1 MGAASRVE
9 TLVGVGLIFCRI
21 AGFHIPSGK
30 AFPMARSLFARG
42 AVSLAVLA
50 AAGLAQSATLRIAGA
65 NDILTFDPAGQNHQ
79 TTLAYQQM
87 VYESLIR
94 YDEKFQIQP
103 SLATKWTF
111 VTPTQLRFELRK
123 GVKFHDGAPFTADDV
138 VFSITRVMTPPSNLT
153 SAAQSVK
160 EVKKVDDF
168 TVDVILK
175 GPSPVVLRELVE
187 ARIMNKAWAEKNN
200 ASKAQDYKAKEENF
214 ASRNANGTGPFQLV
228 GWQPD
233 TKTTL
238 KKNPNWWDKPK
249 GNIDEVIF
257 TPIKSAATR
266 SAALISGQVDMV
278 VDPPVQDL
286 ERTKRDPNI
295 RVIEGP
301 ENRTIFLGFDQF
313 RDELMGSN
321 VKGKNPLKDKR
332 VRQALYQAVD
342 MATIEK
348 NVMRG
353 LGKPTGT
360 MIAPMV
366 HGWTKELGARAS
378 KYDVN
383 AAKKL
388 LADAGYPNGFELT
401 LDCPNDRYVNDEA
414 ICQAVTAMW
423 TRIGVKTKLQTNP
436 MAIHSAKIQKWDVSA
451 YMLGWGVATFDAL
464 YSLDSLIS
472 TVDPKGGAAGNFNCG
487 RMSNP
492 KVDLLINN
500 IKTEMDPKKRDDMI
514 HEALQIVKD
523 DYNYLPLHDQ
533 IRPWAMRKNVTTV
546 HRADDR
552 PMPTWTTIK

>member
-1 MGAASRVE
+1 
-9 TLVGVGLIFCRI
+9 
-21 AGFHIPSGK
+21 
-30 AFPMARSLFARG
+30 MARMNFARS
-42 AVSLAVLA
+42 ALAVAALA
-50 AAGLAQSATLRIAGA
+50 AAGLTHAATLRIAGA

-94 YDEKFQIQP
+94 YDEKYQITP

-111 VTPTQLRFELRK
+111 VSPTQLRFELRK

-138 VFSITRVMTPPSNLT
+138 VFSLTRTMTPPSNLT
-153 SAAQSVK
+153 SATQSVK
-160 EVKKVDDF
+160 EVKKVDDH

-200 ASKAQDYKAKEENF
+200 ATKAQDYKAKEENF
-214 ASRNANGTGPFQLV
+214 ASRNANGTGPFTLV

-238 KKNPNWWDKPK
+238 KKNSNWWDKPK
-249 GNIDEVIF
+249 GNIDEIVF

-286 ERTKRDPNI
+286 ERIKRDPNI

-301 ENRTIFLGFDQF
+301 ENRTIFFGFDQF

-321 VKGKNPLKDKR
+321 IKGKNPLKDKR

-342 MATIEK
+342 MAAIEK
-348 NVMRG
+348 TVMRG

-366 HGWTKELGARAS
+366 NGWTKELGARAS

-388 LADAGYPNGFELT
+388 LADAGYPQGFELT

-436 MAIHSAKIQKWDVSA
+436 MSIHSAKIQKFDVSA

-492 KVDLLINN
+492 TVDNLIQQ
-500 IKTEMDPKKRDDMI
+500 IKTEMDEKKRNDMI
-514 HEALQIVKD
+514 HEALQIVKN

-533 IRPWAMRKNVTTV
+533 IRPWAMRKGVTTL

-552 PMPTWTTIK
+552 PMPQWTSIK

>member
-1 MGAASRVE
+1 MGALQLQE
-9 TLVGVGLIFCRI
+9 MGPL
-21 AGFHIPSGK
+21 
-30 AFPMARSLFARG
+30 MARSSLVRG
-42 AVSLAVLA
+42 ALALAVLA
-50 AAGLAQSATLRIAGA
+50 LAGGAQAATLRIAGA
-65 NDILTFDPAGQNHQ
+65 NDILTFDPQGQNHQ

-87 VYESLIR
+87 VYEGLVR
-94 YDEKFQIQP
+94 YDEKFQIVP
-103 SLATKWTF
+103 ALATKWTF

-138 VFSITRVMTPPSNLT
+138 VFSITRTMTPPSNLT

-160 EVKKVDDF
+160 EVKKVDDH
-168 TVDVILK
+168 TVDLILK
-175 GPSPVVLRELVE
+175 GPSPVVLREISE

-200 ASKAQDYKAKEENF
+200 AVKAQDYKAKEENF
-214 ASRNANGTGPFQLV
+214 ASRNANGTGPFMLV
-228 GWQPD
+228 AWQPD

-249 GNIDEVIF
+249 GNIDEVVF

-266 SAALISGQVDMV
+266 SAALISGQVDFV

-286 ERTKRDPNI
+286 ERIKRDPNI
-295 RVIEGP
+295 KLIEGA
-301 ENRTIFLGFDQF
+301 ENRTIFFGFDQH
-313 RDELMGSN
+313 RDELMGSD

-342 MATIEK
+342 MAAIER

-366 HGWTKELGARAS
+366 NGWTKELGARAA

-423 TRIGVKTKLQTNP
+423 SRIGVKTKLQTNP
-436 MAIHSAKIQKWDVSA
+436 MSIHSAKIQKFDVSA
-451 YMLGWGVATFDAL
+451 YLLGWGVATFDAL

-492 KVDLLINN
+492 VVDNLIQQ
-500 IKTEMDPKKRDDMI
+500 IKTEMDEKKRNGMI
-514 HEALQIVKD
+514 QEVLQTVKN

-533 IRPWAMRKNVTTV
+533 IRPWAMRKGVTTL

-552 PMPTWTTIK
+552 PMPQWTSIK

>member
-1 MGAASRVE
+1 
-9 TLVGVGLIFCRI
+9 
-21 AGFHIPSGK
+21 
-30 AFPMARSLFARG
+30 MARMNFARS
-42 AVSLAVLA
+42 ALAVTALA
-50 AAGLAQSATLRIAGA
+50 AAGLTHAATLRIAGA

-94 YDEKFQIQP
+94 YDEKYQITP
-103 SLATKWTF
+103 SLATKLNF
-111 VTPTQLRFELRK
+111 VSPTQLRFELRK

-138 VFSITRVMTPPSNLT
+138 VFSLTRTMTPPSNLT
-153 SAAQSVK
+153 SATQSVK
-160 EVKKVDDF
+160 EVKKVDDH

-200 ASKAQDYKAKEENF
+200 ATKAQDYKAKEENF
-214 ASRNANGTGPFQLV
+214 ASRNANGTGPFTLV

-249 GNIDEVIF
+249 GNIDEIVF

-286 ERTKRDPNI
+286 ERIKRDPNI

-301 ENRTIFLGFDQF
+301 ENRTIFFGFDQF

-321 VKGKNPLKDKR
+321 IKGKNPLKDKR

-342 MATIEK
+342 MAAIEK
-348 NVMRG
+348 TVMRG

-366 HGWTKELGARAS
+366 NGWTKELGARAS

-388 LADAGYPNGFELT
+388 LADAGYPQGFELT

-436 MAIHSAKIQKWDVSA
+436 MSIHSAKIQKFDVSA

-492 KVDLLINN
+492 IVDNLIQQ
-500 IKTEMDPKKRDDMI
+500 IKTEMDPAKRNPMI

-546 HRADDR
+546 HRPDDR
-552 PMPTWTTIK
+552 PMVIWTTVK

>member
-1 MGAASRVE
+1 MKRPAYVLSAMALAAMSLGAAH
-9 TLVGVGLIFCRI
+9 
-21 AGFHIPSGK
+21 A
-30 AFPMARSLFARG
+30 
-42 AVSLAVLA
+42 
-50 AAGLAQSATLRIAGA
+50 ATLRIAGA
-65 NDILTFDPAGQNHQ
+65 NDVLTFDPAAQNHQ

-87 VYESLIR
+87 VYEGLVR
-94 YDEKFQIQP
+94 YNEKYEVEP
-103 SLATKWTF
+103 ALATKWTEIS
-111 VTPTQLRFELRK
+111 PTHIRFELRK
-123 GVKFHDGAPFTADDV
+123 GVKFHNGAPFTADDV
-138 VFSITRVMTPPSNLT
+138 VFSITRLMTPPSNMT
-153 SAAQSVK
+153 AYVQSVK
-160 EVKKVDDF
+160 EVKKVDDH
-168 TVDVILK
+168 TVDLILK
-175 GPSPVVLRELVE
+175 GPSPVVLRELTD

-200 ASKAQDYKAKEENF
+200 AVKAQDYKANEENY
-214 ASRNANGTGPFQLV
+214 AARNANGTGPFILV
-228 GWQPD
+228 SWQPD

-238 KKNPNWWDKPK
+238 KKNPEWWDKPR
-249 GNIDEVIF
+249 GNIDEVVF

-266 SAALISGQVDMV
+266 SAALISGQVDFI

-286 ERTKRDPNI
+286 ERIKRNPDI
-295 RVIEGP
+295 SVIEGA
-301 ENRTIFLGFDQF
+301 ENRTIFLGFDQY
-313 RDELMGSN
+313 RDELLGSN
-321 VKGKNPLKDKR
+321 IKGKNPLKDPR

-342 MATIEK
+342 MAAIER

-366 HGWTKELGARAS
+366 NGWTSELGQRAA
-378 KYDVN
+378 KFDVD

-436 MAIHSAKIQKWDVSA
+436 MSIHSAKIQRREVSA

-464 YSLDSLIS
+464 YSIDSLIS
-472 TVDPKGGAAGNFNCG
+472 TVDPQGGAAGNFNCG

-492 KVDLLINN
+492 HLDTLIQQ
-500 IKTEMDPKKRDDMI
+500 IKTEMDASKRNALI
-514 HEALQIVKD
+514 HEVLQTVKN

-552 PMPTWTTIK
+552 PMPQWTSIK

>member
-1 MGAASRVE
+1 
-9 TLVGVGLIFCRI
+9 
-21 AGFHIPSGK
+21 
-30 AFPMARSLFARG
+30 MARISFARN
-42 AVSLAVLA
+42 ALVAAVLA
-50 AAGLAQSATLRIAGA
+50 AAALSQAATLRIAGA
-65 NDILTFDPAGQNHQ
+65 NDILTFDPQGQNHQ
-79 TTLAYQQM
+79 TTLAYQQL
-87 VYESLIR
+87 VYESLVR
-94 YDEKFQIQP
+94 YDEKFQIEP

-111 VTPTQLRFELRK
+111 ITPTQLRFELRK
-123 GVKFHDGAPFTADDV
+123 NVKFHDGAPFTADDV
-138 VFSITRVMTPPSNLT
+138 VFSITRTMTPPSNLT
-153 SAAQSVK
+153 SAVQSVQ
-160 EVKKVDDF
+160 EAKKVDDH
-168 TVDVILK
+168 TVDLILK

-200 ASKAQDYKAKEENF
+200 AVKAQDYKAKEESF
-214 ASRNANGTGPFQLV
+214 AARNANGTGPFMLV
-228 GWQPD
+228 AWQPD

-249 GNIDEVIF
+249 GNIDEVVF

-266 SAALISGQVDMV
+266 SAALISGQVDFV

-286 ERTKRDPNI
+286 ERI
-295 RVIEGP
+295 RRNPDIKLVEGA
-301 ENRTIFLGFDQF
+301 ENRTMFFGFDQF
-313 RDELMGSN
+313 RDELPG

-342 MATIEK
+342 MAAIEK
-348 NVMRG
+348 TVMRG

-360 MIAPMV
+360 MISPMV
-366 HGWTKELGARAS
+366 NGWTPELGARAA
-378 KYDVN
+378 KYDVE

-436 MAIHSAKIQKWDVSA
+436 MSIHAAKIQKFDVSA

-464 YSLDSLIS
+464 YSLDSLMS

-492 KVDLLINN
+492 QLDSLIQQIKV
-500 IKTEMDPKKRDDMI
+500 EMDTKKRDSMI
-514 HEALQIVKD
+514 HEALKIVKD

-533 IRPWAMRKNVTTV
+533 IRPWAMRKGVTTV

-552 PMPTWTTIK
+552 PMVTWTTKK

>member
-1 MGAASRVE
+1 
-9 TLVGVGLIFCRI
+9 
-21 AGFHIPSGK
+21 
-30 AFPMARSLFARG
+30 MARPLFVRG
-42 AVSLAVLA
+42 AVALAVMTA
-50 AAGLAQSATLRIAGA
+50 VGLAQAATLRIAGA

-87 VYESLIR
+87 VYEALVR

-103 SLATKWTF
+103 ALATKWAF
-111 VTPTQLRFELRK
+111 VSPTQLRFELRK
-123 GVKFHDGAPFTADDV
+123 GVKFHDGAPLTADDV
-138 VFSITRVMTPPSNLT
+138 VFSINRTMTPPSNLT
-153 SAAQSVK
+153 SATQSVK
-160 EVKKVDDF
+160 EVKKVDDY
-168 TVDVILK
+168 TVDEILK

-187 ARIMNKAWAEKNN
+187 ARIMNKAWTEKNN
-200 ASKAQDYKAKEENF
+200 ATKAQDYKAKEENF
-214 ASRNANGTGPFQLV
+214 AARNANGTGPFMLV
-228 GWQPD
+228 AWQPD

-249 GNIDEVIF
+249 GNIDEVVF

-295 RVIEGP
+295 KVVEGP

-313 RDELMGSN
+313 RDELPGSN
-321 VKGKNPLKDKR
+321 IKGKNPLKDKR

-342 MATIEK
+342 MAAIEK

-366 HGWTKELGARAS
+366 NGWTKELGTRAA
-378 KYDVN
+378 KYDVE

-388 LADAGYPNGFELT
+388 LADAGYPNGFELV
-401 LDCPNDRYVNDEA
+401 LDCPNDRYVNDEQ

-436 MAIHSAKIQKWDVSA
+436 MAIHSAKIQKFDVSA

-487 RMSNP
+487 RMSNA
-492 KVDLLINN
+492 KVGSLIQQ
-500 IKTEMDPKKRDDMI
+500 IKTEMDAGKRDAMI
-514 HEALQIVKD
+514 HEALKIVKD

-533 IRPWAMRKNVTTV
+533 IRPWAMRKAVTTV